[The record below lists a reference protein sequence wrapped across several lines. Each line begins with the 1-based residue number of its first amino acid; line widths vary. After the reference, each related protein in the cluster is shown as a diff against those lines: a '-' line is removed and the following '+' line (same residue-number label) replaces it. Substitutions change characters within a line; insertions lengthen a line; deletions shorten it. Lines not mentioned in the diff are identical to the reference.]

1 MLEPPVVQEIMRWD
15 MAVLRESPWYQQILK
30 EGLEQG
36 WQQGQREGE
45 LQLVLRQLS
54 RRFGEL
60 EEATKQKIRLLS
72 VEQLEALG
80 EELLDFSSLE
90 ELQSWLKQQ

>member
-1 MLEPPVVQEIMRWD
+1 MLELPVVQEIMRWD

>member
-1 MLEPPVVQEIMRWD
+1 

>member
-1 MLEPPVVQEIMRWD
+1 M
-15 MAVLRESPWYQQILK
+15 
-30 EGLEQG
+30 
-36 WQQGQREGE
+36 
-45 LQLVLRQLS
+45 LRQLS

-90 ELQSWLKQQ
+90 ELQGWLKQQ